1 MRFYTIVSVLLVGIA
16 AASPTFEANQPA
28 FEESA
33 LEARNPQG
41 RTCGRCCNVGGEFR
55 GKSCCPGKNCA
66 VCNPGLSTP
75 SSRLVGGEYL
85 GRYTVTKRTS

>member
-28 FEESA
+28 FEESS
-33 LEARNPQG
+33 LDPRSPQG

-66 VCNPGLSTP
+66 VCNPGL
-75 SSRLVGGEYL
+75 RLC
-85 GRYTVTKRTS
+85 